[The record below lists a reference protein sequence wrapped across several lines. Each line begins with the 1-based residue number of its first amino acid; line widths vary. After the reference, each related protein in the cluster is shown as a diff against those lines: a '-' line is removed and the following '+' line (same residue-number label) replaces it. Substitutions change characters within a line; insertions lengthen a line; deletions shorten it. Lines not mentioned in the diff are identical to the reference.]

1 MYMNVPKTIE
11 KVCQFFVN
19 VFQKNIWGGR
29 KRKCHF
35 LNNRTKTDHFNLLK
49 SKQILKIC
57 SFTTSYKLQ
66 KHKSRINVLITKNLR
81 VTSYEF
87 GLYCTCYENTAR
99 CKL

>member
-35 LNNRTKTDHFNLLK
+35 LNNRTKTDYFNLLK
-49 SKQILKIC
+49 NKQILKIC
-57 SFTTSYKLQ
+57 SFTTSYELQ
-66 KHKSRINVLITKNLR
+66 KLKSRINVLITKNLR
-81 VTSYEF
+81 VASYEL
-87 GLYCTCYENTAR
+87 GL
-99 CKL
+99 

>member
-19 VFQKNIWGGR
+19 VFQKNNWGGR

-57 SFTTSYKLQ
+57 SFTTSYELQ
-66 KHKSRINVLITKNLR
+66 KLKSRINVLITKNLR

-87 GLYCTCYENTAR
+87 GLYCTGYENTAR